1 MYFETPVKQGR
12 VQFEVIE
19 LQAEDYCFNTSM
31 QARQY
36 LLDSYID

>member
-19 LQAEDYCFNTSM
+19 LQAEDYCFNMSM
-31 QARQY
+31 QASQY
-36 LLDSYID
+36 LLDS